1 MRRTTLFI
9 VCVLVAVAVAL
20 PVATEAQIAWDTPRL
35 IGPDTPGGFGAYWV
49 RAGTLPGDGDAAF
62 ATMTLPGLGTSVT
75 LRGGIGNGAG
85 EEPAGF
91 GGVDLRAPITRHGPG
106 QPLDIEW
113 HTGVGVGIGQYQIAS
128 LPIGVSVGRGWSSGS
143 IWFAPWIA
151 VGATAEYR
159 RGEEAP
165 DEEFVVEPTAEV
177 GVDLAFDPG
186 RRFIVRAATALADR
200 QAVSVGLLISGG
212 S

>member
-1 MRRTTLFI
+1 MGIRLTSLLALVLLFG
-9 VCVLVAVAVAL
+9 AMSGRAD
-20 PVATEAQIAWDTPRL
+20 AQIAWDTPRL
-35 IGPDTPGGFGAYWV
+35 IGPETPGGFGAYWV
-49 RAGTLPGDGDAAF
+49 RGGALPGDGDAAF
-62 ATMTLPGLGTSVT
+62 ATMTLPGLGTAVT
-75 LRGGIGNGAG
+75 LRGGVGNGAG

-91 GGVDLRAPITRHGPG
+91 GGIDLRAPIARHGPT

-113 HTGVGVGIGQYQIAS
+113 HAGVGVGVGQYQIAS
-128 LPIGVSVGRGWSSGS
+128 LPMGVSAGRGWSSGS
-143 IWFAPWIA
+143 IWFAPYVA

-177 GVDLAFDPG
+177 GLDLAFDPG
-186 RRFIVRAATALADR
+186 RRFIVRAATSLADR

-212 S
+212 N